1 VHCTCG
7 SVGDPRTHGGD
18 LGDLRRDLVGDLVA
32 GFGIGNADVPIFVGG
47 GWSRGF
53 CPSRSARGPMGS
65 LPGISLLSRAC
76 S

>member
-1 VHCTCG
+1 VHCTRG
-7 SVGDPRTHGGD
+7 SVGDLRTHGED
-18 LGDLRRDLVGDLVA
+18 LGELRRDFVEGFIA

-53 CPSRSARGPMGS
+53 CPSRGARGPAGS
-65 LPGISLLSRAC
+65 LPGISLSSHAC